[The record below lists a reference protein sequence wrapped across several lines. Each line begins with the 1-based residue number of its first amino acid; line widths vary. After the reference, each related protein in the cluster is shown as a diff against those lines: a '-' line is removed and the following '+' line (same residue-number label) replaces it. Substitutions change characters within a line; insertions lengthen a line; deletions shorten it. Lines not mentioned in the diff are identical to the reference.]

1 MQKLFRES
9 GHLAARHEL
18 DRLSPTSAITV
29 SLATR
34 RQLVDLV
41 AIARREIP
49 GVNGSEPGLAQFLR
63 DDPESIF
70 AFERAGKLLGG
81 IAFLYLN
88 CRGHDALLLDDIDL
102 KNPGREFLARP
113 DEEVS
118 AIYVWALA
126 GYGRAVAGLGNV
138 AEYLRKPRF
147 FNADYFAQ
155 PSTPAGRDLLNAIGF
170 TPIPS
175 YQPDLWRYE
184 RPWNRLPPNL
194 PASNISA
201 RSFADARHQTAI
213 LD

>member
-9 GHLAARHEL
+9 GDLAARHEL
-18 DRLSPTSAITV
+18 DRLSPTSAIAVT
-29 SLATR
+29 LAAP

-49 GVNGSEPGLAQFLR
+49 GVNASEAGLARFLR

-88 CRGHDALLLDDIDL
+88 CRGHDALLLDDLDL
-102 KNPGREFLARP
+102 KNPSPKFLARP

-126 GYGRAVAGLGNV
+126 GYGRAVVGLGNV
-138 AEYLRKPRF
+138 AEYLRRPRF

-155 PSTPAGRDLLNAIGF
+155 PSTPAGRDLLIAIGF
-170 TPIPS
+170 VPTPS
-175 YQPDLWRYE
+175 YQPDLWIYE
-184 RPWNRLPPNL
+184 RPWNRVPPNM
-194 PASNISA
+194 PALNVPA
-201 RSFADARHQTAI
+201 RSFADARH
-213 LD
+213 